1 MFENL
6 PGIRQDDT
14 DMKWSILSKKIRYQG
29 FFKLTEVKLQHDL
42 FAGGQS
48 PVITREI
55 IDRGHAVAV
64 LPYDPVRDEVVLIE
78 QFRIGA
84 GEDKA
89 GPWVIEVIAG
99 YTEPGESAEEV
110 VHREAFEEAGCKL
123 SELEPMYQCY
133 SSPGGSNEQVKLYF
147 ARTDSSS
154 IGGIHGLDEE
164 GEDIRVHVVSS
175 QQAFDWLDS
184 GRIDSAMPIIAMQ
197 WFKLNYQRIRE
208 QWL

>member
-1 MFENL
+1 MLAN
-6 PGIRQDDT
+6 
-14 DMKWSILSKKIRYQG
+14 MKWSIIKKNIRYKG
-29 FFKLTEVKLQHDL
+29 FFKLTEVELQHDL
-42 FAGGQS
+42 FAGDKS
-48 PVITREI
+48 PVLIREV

-84 GEDKA
+84 GEDSE
-89 GPWVIEVIAG
+89 GPWLIEVIAG
-99 YTEPGESAEEV
+99 YQEPGESAEEV
-110 VHREAFEEAGCKL
+110 VHREALEEAGCRL
-123 SELEPMYQCY
+123 SDVELMHRCY
-133 SSPGGSNEQVKLYF
+133 SSPGGSSERVTLFF

-184 GRIDSAMPIIAMQ
+184 GRIDSAMPIISLQ
-197 WFKLNYQRIRE
+197 WFRINRERIRQ

>member
-1 MFENL
+1 MFAN
-6 PGIRQDDT
+6 
-14 DMKWSILSKKIRYQG
+14 MKWSIIKKQMRYTG
-29 FFKLTEVKLQHDL
+29 FFKLTEVELQHDL

-48 PVITREI
+48 PVLTREL

-84 GEDKA
+84 GEDKD
-89 GPWVIEVIAG
+89 GPWIIEVIAG
-99 YTEPGESAEEV
+99 YQEPGESAEEV
-110 VHREAFEEAGCKL
+110 VYREALEEAGCKL
-123 SELEPMYQCY
+123 SDLEAMYRCY
-133 SSPGGSNEQVKLYF
+133 SSPGGSNETVSLFF
-147 ARTDSSS
+147 ARTDSAGIS
-154 IGGIHGLDEE
+154 GIHGLDEE
-164 GEDIRVHVVSS
+164 GEDIKVHVVSS

-197 WFKLNYQRIRE
+197 WFRLNRERIRK

>member
-1 MFENL
+1 MLAN
-6 PGIRQDDT
+6 
-14 DMKWSILSKKIRYQG
+14 MKWSIIKKNIRYKG
-29 FFKLTEVKLQHDL
+29 FFKLTEVELQHDL
-42 FAGGQS
+42 FAGDKS
-48 PVITREI
+48 PVLVREV

-84 GEDKA
+84 GEDSE
-89 GPWVIEVIAG
+89 GPWLIEVIAG
-99 YTEPGESAEEV
+99 YQEPGESAEEV
-110 VHREAFEEAGCKL
+110 VHREALEEAGCRL
-123 SELEPMYQCY
+123 SDVELMHRCY
-133 SSPGGSNEQVKLYF
+133 SSPGGSSERVTLFF

-184 GRIDSAMPIIAMQ
+184 GRIDSAMPIISLQ
-197 WFKLNYQRIRE
+197 WFRINRERIRQ

>member
-1 MFENL
+1 MLAN
-6 PGIRQDDT
+6 
-14 DMKWSILSKKIRYQG
+14 MKWSIIKKNIRYKG
-29 FFKLTEVKLQHDL
+29 FFKLTEVELQHDL
-42 FAGGQS
+42 FAGDKS
-48 PVITREI
+48 PVLIREV

-84 GEDKA
+84 GEDSE
-89 GPWVIEVIAG
+89 GPWLIEVIAG
-99 YTEPGESAEEV
+99 YQEPGESAEEV
-110 VHREAFEEAGCKL
+110 VHREALEEAGCRL
-123 SELEPMYQCY
+123 SDVELIHRCY
-133 SSPGGSNEQVKLYF
+133 SSPGGSSERVTLF
-147 ARTDSSS
+147 LARTDSSS

-184 GRIDSAMPIIAMQ
+184 GRIDSAMPIISLQ
-197 WFKLNYQRIRE
+197 WFRINRERIRQ